1 MNEYINMI
9 EVYIGVVDRLMNI
22 SNMYYYTQ
30 ENTKVNFKIPAFKT
44 LVEQKGGGENYRFYM
59 KKFRQL
65 GLIICTDEK
74 FSNIQWINGKSERVV
89 TIDYL
94 KYLKLKG
101 MLEAET
107 YFNFL
112 NRFIL
117 VVDKVL
123 QINKHSDKQIC
134 VFSKNEEL
142 LNVKSPDFR
151 KLLKNKSGSMELY
164 EESLEVF
171 RAFDWIICNLE
182 RFTNIQ
188 NINGQSSRVFSID
201 FKKYKLMK
209 ELLKTEI

>member
-9 EVYIGVVDRLMNI
+9 EVYIGVIDRLMNI

-59 KKFRQL
+59 KNFRQL
-65 GLIICTDEK
+65 GFIVCTNEK
-74 FSNIQWINGKSERVV
+74 FSNVQKIKGKPERVITV
-89 TIDYL
+89 DYL
-94 KYLKLKG
+94 KYLKLKDMIG
-101 MLEAET
+101 AET
-107 YFNFL
+107 YFSFL
-112 NRFIL
+112 DRFIL

-123 QINKHSDKQIC
+123 QMNKHSEKQIC

-142 LNVKSPDFR
+142 LNVKSSDFR
-151 KLLKNKSGSMELY
+151 KLLKNECGSMELY

-188 NINGQSSRVFSID
+188 NINGQSSRVFSIA

-209 ELLKTEI
+209 ELLETEI

>member
-9 EVYIGVVDRLMNI
+9 EVYIGVVDRLMNT

-30 ENTKVNFKIPAFKT
+30 GNTKANFKTPAFKT